1 VVKIRCT
8 GDVILSDKE
17 AGGVDPVEGTGRVSP
32 AVAGRPP
39 TSTPTPANGGLIMP
53 LFDDPNDGS
62 AAAVLRHPYPDRRTV
77 TGTGRENV
85 LGGSNVHCITQQQ
98 PWEAYDES

>member
-1 VVKIRCT
+1 
-8 GDVILSDKE
+8 
-17 AGGVDPVEGTGRVSP
+17 
-32 AVAGRPP
+32 
-39 TSTPTPANGGLIMP
+39 MP

-62 AAAVLRHPYPDRRTV
+62 AAAVLRRPYPDRRSVTV
-77 TGTGRENV
+77 TGRENV